1 MGTLTLAMQA
11 GQGASAG
18 RGYGRHG
25 PGETTGSP
33 QRPAQRLRGR
43 VLVFDLHDE
52 ASRLRHE
59 PAWQRGERNAIT
71 LAKEPDLRVVLTA
84 LKHGARVQEHQV
96 GTQFTLQVLEGRL
109 QVHLPSETIDLAA
122 GQVLVVEA
130 GVPHDVEALEE
141 SVFLLTIVGAG
152 AHE

>member
-1 MGTLTLAMQA
+1 MGTSSTHG
-11 GQGASAG
+11 GQETAPTSGD
-18 RGYGRHG
+18 RRHG

-71 LAKEPDLRVVLTA
+71 LAKEPNLRVVLTA

-96 GTQFTLQVLEGRL
+96 DTQFTLQVLEDHL

-122 GQVLVVEA
+122 GQMLVVEA

-141 SVFLLTIVGAG
+141 SVFLLTISGAG